1 MICVSDCVMSKILF
15 TESFFWMKF
24 VRMPIFENSAV
35 FFPIVLASE

>member
-24 VRMPIFENSAV
+24 VRMIFENSAV
-35 FFPIVLASE
+35 FFSIVLASE